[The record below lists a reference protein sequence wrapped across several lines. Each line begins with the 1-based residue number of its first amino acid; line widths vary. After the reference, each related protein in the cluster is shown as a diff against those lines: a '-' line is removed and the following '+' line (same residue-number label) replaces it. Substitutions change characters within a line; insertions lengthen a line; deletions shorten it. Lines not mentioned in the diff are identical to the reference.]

1 MRQSLAE
8 MFCRLRRSHRG
19 GGLVATLLIAAGCA
33 INWAAPTAKAEDHP
47 VFLQWFETRW
57 TTVEYR
63 IPDFFMAG
71 YDSTW
76 LPPPSKAADSS
87 SPGYDVFDRFD
98 LGAPGSETA
107 YGTAEQLRA
116 MVAEFHQSSS
126 LVYFDIILNHNSGR
140 NSSNSFYNAGGYPGF
155 AMRVGADFWGDFH
168 DGTQQS
174 IDPGGANYSLWN
186 GDLLSLIDIAQ
197 EKNYQYIRQPI
208 GANAL
213 NIPPGTVRNRPDPN
227 NVRFYPDTALSP
239 LTFNNTAL
247 PSGQQ
252 SVTIYPYNTN
262 DPTQGDPVA
271 ENATGYL
278 TRWVQWMLEVNKADG
293 FRLDAAKHIPQY
305 FWNQYFDSS
314 VYLRRKT
321 FAGTPA
327 TPYSFGEIVDSNS
340 FTQTYTRKDGFGN
353 RDALDLNGAG
363 QLRDL
368 LNARGFNSWDN
379 VLFAHLDTVDGGG
392 DTANSFG
399 NNGSLGMNHVFSHD
413 NGSTGTGGAPPPLP
427 GPNMYALPEW
437 AYLLFRPGPS
447 NIYHNSREFIDR
459 FQFRGFWPRE
469 GNPTALGSE
478 GSSTN
483 SDLTRLIRLS
493 DQYARGEWRIIN
505 YTDSSNTSRAD
516 VLVFER
522 RKSGGGAANVL
533 VGVNDSYANGVTFR
547 NVQTSFP
554 AGTRLHELTGN
565 HADPIVDPTNQIPE
579 LLTVDGSQRVLL
591 PIPFNQNASGVQ
603 HHKGFV
609 VYGPATPTG
618 TLQITQPG
626 GAPFPVQFAPDAS
639 TVPSYRR
646 RLTTIPVVDTA
657 QLEIRL
663 TTNKTDPSDPDWDD
677 FAAFRIDGG
686 YPSAGVATDFNGQN
700 GGPDFADTDPYI
712 PRFES
717 FVTQSLP
724 LATTAS
730 ATNGVYRQLINTSS
744 LGEGLHYIKV
754 VAFRRRPSGTD
765 PLFADFRAVIYV
777 DRSPPAVA
785 LADAALP
792 IASPIN
798 IFRVLASDRTTNRVY
813 ILVNPPAGDPLTMVN
828 STNLASQYDRFEYR
842 RTIGGLAN
850 GSNTIVVVAFEPSGR
865 SSVITY
871 TVNVTVGS
879 GDVNH
884 DGRVTID
891 DLYLAFQRLING
903 PYDAAA
909 DLDLNGSLST
919 NDTRI
924 LETSLRG
931 AEIGNMAT
939 PLR

>member
-1 MRQSLAE
+1 MPQPLAE
-8 MFCRLRRSHRG
+8 ISCRLRRSHMG
-19 GGLVATLLIAAGCA
+19 WAATLLIAVGCA
-33 INWAAPTAKAEDHP
+33 IGAATPAARADDHP

-76 LPPPSKAADSS
+76 LPPPSKAADAT

-98 LGAPGSETA
+98 LGSPGSETA
-107 YGTAEQLRA
+107 YGTAEQMRA
-116 MVAEFHQSSS
+116 MIAEFHQSSS

-140 NSSNSFYNAGGYPGF
+140 NSSNAFYNAGGYPGF

-174 IDPGGANYSLWN
+174 IDPGGAGYNLWN

-197 EKNYQYIRQPI
+197 EKNYSYIRQPI

-227 NVRFYPDTALSP
+227 NVRFYPDTSLTP

-252 SVTIYPYNTN
+252 SVTIYPYNTA
-262 DPTQGDPVA
+262 DPTQGDPIA

-278 TRWVQWMLEVNKADG
+278 TRWVQWMVEVNKADG
-293 FRLDAAKHIPQY
+293 FRLDAAKHIPQW

-314 VYLRRKT
+314 VYQRRRT
-321 FAGTPA
+321 PAGNPA
-327 TPYSFGEIVDSNS
+327 TPFSFGEIVDSNS
-340 FTQTYTRKDGFGN
+340 FTQSYTRKDGFGN

-368 LNARGFNSWDN
+368 LNARGTGSWDN
-379 VLFAHLDTVDGGG
+379 VLFAHLDTSDGGG

-399 NNGSLGMNHVFSHD
+399 NNGSLGMNHIFSHD
-413 NGSTGTGGAPPPLP
+413 NGSAGNGGAAPSLP

-437 AYLLFRPGPS
+437 AYLLFRPGTA
-447 NIYHNSREFIDR
+447 NVYHNSREFIDR

-469 GNPTALGSE
+469 GNPTALGTE
-478 GSSTN
+478 GSGTN
-483 SDLTRLIRLS
+483 SDLTRLVRLS
-493 DQYARGEWRIIN
+493 DQYARGEWRILN
-505 YTDSSNTSRAD
+505 YTDGANTSRSE

-533 VGVNDSYANGVTFR
+533 VGTSDSYSSGVVFR

-565 HADPIVDPTNQIPE
+565 HSDPVVDPTNQIPE

-591 PIPFNQNASGVQ
+591 PIPNNQNASGVQ
-603 HHKGFV
+603 HHKGYV
-609 VYGPATPTG
+609 VYGPAVPTG
-618 TLQITQPG
+618 SLQVVQVG
-626 GAPFPVQFAPDAS
+626 GAAFPVQFAPDAS
-639 TVPSYRR
+639 SVPSYRR
-646 RLTTIPVVDTA
+646 RLTPIPVVDAA
-657 QLEIRL
+657 QFEIRL

-686 YPSAGVATDFNGQN
+686 FPSAGAATDFNGQN
-700 GGPDFADTDPYI
+700 GGPDFSDTDPYI

-724 LATTAS
+724 LATTS
-730 ATNGVYRQLINTSS
+730 GATNGFYRQVINTSS

-754 VAFRRRPSGTD
+754 VAFRRRPAGTD

-777 DRSPPAVA
+777 DRNAPAVA

-792 IASPIN
+792 IATPIN
-798 IFRVLASDRTTNRVY
+798 TFRVLASDRTTNRVH
-813 ILVNPPAGDPLTMVN
+813 ILVNPPAGDPLTMLN
-828 STNLASQYDRFEYR
+828 TGNQAAQYDRFEYR

-850 GSNTIVVVAFEPSGR
+850 GSNTVVVVAFEPTGR
-865 SSVITY
+865 SSVTTY

-909 DLDLNGSLST
+909 DLDANGSLST

-924 LETSLRG
+924 LESSLRG